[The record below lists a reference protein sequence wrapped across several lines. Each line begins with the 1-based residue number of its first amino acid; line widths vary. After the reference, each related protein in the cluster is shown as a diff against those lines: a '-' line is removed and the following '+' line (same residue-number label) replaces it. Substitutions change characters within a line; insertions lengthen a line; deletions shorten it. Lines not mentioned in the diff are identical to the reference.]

1 MIKVSELQSKDVVN
15 IGDGKRLGMIGD
27 LDIDLD
33 NGAIRAIIIP
43 GSGRF
48 FGIFGSTQDYV
59 IPWTQI
65 VKIGADVVLVE
76 LNSSSTYIPPQ
87 SMSPNS
93 GGSSEGYDGHS
104 GGY

>member
-1 MIKVSELQSKDVVN
+1 MVKVSELQSKDVVN

-27 LDIDLD
+27 LDIDVE
-33 NGAIRAIIIP
+33 NGMVRAIVVP

-48 FGIFGSTQDYV
+48 FGIFGSSQDYV
-59 IPWTQI
+59 IPWSQI

-76 LNSSSTYIPPQ
+76 LNSFAGPYA
-87 SMSPNS
+87 SPS
-93 GGSSEGYDGHS
+93 QGGRRPGNPNDYDEQS